1 MLLAVLGVLY
11 YNVLK
16 FNENQANKLPQ
27 YMKLSNGDL
36 KYDNLLTRNVIKSS
50 ATNGKANGKPLN
62 GYTNGLVSNG
72 YANGLNG
79 VYANGSNGYP
89 NGYKNGYHPNG
100 YHPNGYQP
108 NGYKNGYHPNQFTK
122 NESNPIH
129 VNIY

>member
-50 ATNGKANGKPLN
+50 AMNGKPMANGKPLN

-79 VYANGSNGYP
+79 VYSNGHPNDHPNGYP
-89 NGYKNGYHPNG
+89 NGYKNGYHPN
-100 YHPNGYQP
+100 H
-108 NGYKNGYHPNQFTK
+108 QFTK
-122 NESNPIH
+122 NESSPIH

>member
-36 KYDNLLTRNVIKSS
+36 KYDNLLTRNVIKSTAS
-50 ATNGKANGKPLN
+50 NGKPLN
-62 GYTNGLVSNG
+62 GYLNGVTSNG

-79 VYANGSNGYP
+79 VHPNGYP
-89 NGYKNGYHPNG
+89 NGLYSNGHANGYKNGYKNGFHPN
-100 YHPNGYQP
+100 HP
-108 NGYKNGYHPNQFTK
+108 FVK
-122 NESNPIH
+122 NESSPIH

>member
-27 YMKLSNGDL
+27 YMKLGNGDL
-36 KYDNLLTRNVIKSS
+36 KYDNLLTRNVIKS
-50 ATNGKANGKPLN
+50 ATNGKANGKPANGYLN
-62 GYTNGLVSNG
+62 GVSNGYGPNGVYPNGLYSNG
-72 YANGLNG
+72 YANG
-79 VYANGSNGYP
+79 P
-89 NGYKNGYHPNG
+89 NGYKNGYKNGFHPN
-100 YHPNGYQP
+100 H
-108 NGYKNGYHPNQFTK
+108 QFAK